1 MLQYHQCHILSGVYV
16 LVPSMSHFN
25 RLWGDHG
32 QSALE
37 NARVCLINVTATG
50 TEILKNLILPG
61 IGSFTI
67 VDGNKVTGE
76 DVVFFLTKDS
86 IGESRAKVASELL
99 SELNEDVSADYVEEH
114 VENMVQSNPDFFR
127 SFSLVIATNICE
139 RTLLQLG
146 ENLWNMNIP
155 LLICRCYGFIG
166 YMRLAVKEHTVIE
179 SHPDSVLEDL
189 RLDRPFTALVEY
201 CDSLDLETMSKKD
214 HSHTPWLV
222 IIYKYLQE
230 WKKTHNGEG
239 PKNYREKTQ
248 FKELVK
254 QGIRK
259 NESGGLEEEE
269 NFDEAVN
276 HVNTALLPTS
286 VPSEVK
292 KLFEDPSCTELNVE
306 SKRFWIML
314 RAVKEFV
321 VNEGNGA
328 LPLRGTI
335 PDMTSDSKRYIE
347 LQQTYRDQASQDVT
361 IVTEKLQTL
370 LQSIGRGELV
380 SVSNPPMIFIA
391 LFFTGSYC
399 IVMKNIIFRFT
410 RPEELE
416 RQVVR
421 GSFQKDAIMLFK
433 KSFNIH
439 CKNSAFVRLEDED
452 SDNETVFYVL
462 LRTVDKFYEDYNRY
476 PGWYNDQVESD
487 ITKLKSCMS
496 KILQD
501 WGISANIKDDYVHE
515 ICRYGAA
522 ELHTVASFIGGAA
535 AQEAIKVITS
545 QFVPFN
551 NTYIYNAMKQTSVTI
566 EL

>member
-1 MLQYHQCHILSGVYV
+1 
-16 LVPSMSHFN
+16 MSDRWWLDKLAMHMPKTHFI

-76 DVVFFLTKDS
+76 DVGNNFFLTKDS

-230 WKKTHNGEG
+230 WKKTV
-239 PKNYREKTQ
+239 R
-248 FKELVK
+248 
-254 QGIRK
+254 IRK

-292 KLFEDPSCTELNVE
+292 KLFDDPSCTELNVE
-306 SKRFWIML
+306 SKPFWIML

-321 VNEGNGA
+321 MNEGNGA

-380 SVSNPPMIFIA
+380 SVSNPPSPI
-391 LFFTGSYC
+391 S
-399 IVMKNIIFRFT
+399 N
-410 RPEELE
+410 
-416 RQVVR
+416 
-421 GSFQKDAIMLFK
+421 
-433 KSFNIH
+433 
-439 CKNSAFVRLEDED
+439 LEDED

-496 KILQD
+496 KILQE